1 MRNNT
6 AQQTLA
12 FTATLHA
19 RLIGFTPLPT
29 EIVEIFF
36 FFSHVKPEQQQ
47 WKLNEWSVFFQRQLL
62 VDNTSNSAR
71 LAWIGLRNRFE
82 AQDCAP
88 TTPATFSIL
97 MLRQRQRISPHC
109 KRRERQKVFTPEHS
123 RATATPV
130 CVIFWLLTSR
140 VQDEAIGKP
149 SLSSIVWAILRLIRG
164 AVDGKLLHAS
174 RSLCRAKAEVPLSL
188 SLLRAK
194 LLSVTSPWDSLEV
207 KNFTLPASLGLNFS
221 FHSPKTHQR
230 PLDFN

>member
-12 FTATLHA
+12 FTATVHA

-47 WKLNEWSVFFQRQLL
+47 WKLNEWSVFFQRKSL
-62 VDNTSNSAR
+62 VDNTSNSAQ

-149 SLSSIVWAILRLIRG
+149 SLSSIVWTIFETHSRRCWRQTSSCFQKFVPRKSWSSAFSLTPPRETSFRDVTRFVGSEKFHFACLTGLEFFISLPENPSAPARL
-164 AVDGKLLHAS
+164 
-174 RSLCRAKAEVPLSL
+174 
-188 SLLRAK
+188 
-194 LLSVTSPWDSLEV
+194 
-207 KNFTLPASLGLNFS
+207 
-221 FHSPKTHQR
+221 
-230 PLDFN
+230 